1 MTNFIKTDLAGVD
14 ILLQGSKELN
24 ENFKTIQQSKSSKE
38 PHLKYLSTEFKAIKK
53 FAMRHMGSEK

>member
-1 MTNFIKTDLAGVD
+1 VAIYWEVYFMTNFIKTDLAGVD

-38 PHLKYLSTEFKAIKK
+38 PHLKY
-53 FAMRHMGSEK
+53 